1 MKHPNDRRTCVFLC
15 ACVRVRVDVCG
26 VCVYEGQQ
34 LQLRYTVAKRP
45 ENRDSAWKRVEFPAT
60 NYHDMDSTEMS

>member
-1 MKHPNDRRTCVFLC
+1 VFLC

-34 LQLRYTVAKRP
+34 LQLRYTLAKRP
-45 ENRDSAWKRVEFPAT
+45 EYRDTTWKRVEFPAT

>member
-1 MKHPNDRRTCVFLC
+1 MFLC
-15 ACVRVRVDVCG
+15 ACIRVRVDVRG

-34 LQLRYTVAKRP
+34 LQLRYTLAKRP
-45 ENRDSAWKRVEFPAT
+45 EYRDTACKRVEFTAT